1 MNGVCVELLHSL
13 KSFYDLF
20 HKKNFNFASLYSRGE
35 ESDFLGGGGEGGG
48 GGGGQRDS

>member
-20 HKKNFNFASLYSRGE
+20 HKKVLISRRFIHVGKSQTFWVVE
-35 ESDFLGGGGEGGG
+35 EKEEEEE
-48 GGGGQRDS
+48 DS